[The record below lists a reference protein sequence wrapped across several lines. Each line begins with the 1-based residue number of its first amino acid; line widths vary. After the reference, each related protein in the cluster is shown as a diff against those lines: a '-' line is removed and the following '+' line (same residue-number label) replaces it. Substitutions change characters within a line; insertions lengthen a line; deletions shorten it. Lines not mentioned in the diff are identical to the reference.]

1 MRFEIILFSILIL
14 LLTISSC
21 EKRKEEIKTK
31 NQLISYLDS
40 LELEYENA
48 CVQMGLANWNL
59 YSGSGKADL
68 DQAKQQFSEIFLNK
82 SIQKLIEE
90 WRARS
95 SSLADDTLSRRL
107 ELWWRCF
114 LGGQIYSDSII
125 AVKENNLQKKITNF
139 KFKYYDETITL
150 AEINNRLRKE
160 KNPKIRQKLWNVVSQ
175 LSAEAK
181 DDLIELVKL
190 RNERAKSLGF
200 YNFYS
205 LSLYLQ
211 QIDEE
216 WLIKTLNSLEE
227 QTNRKFQEFIDAS
240 KKKYRVKII
249 YPWDF
254 DAIIY
259 NWASISD
266 THFPKDSIFHI
277 LHKFHDNIGFKTD
290 SLPIKELI
298 RNIPFGGLNI
308 GIKIPDDSRFIL
320 NPIDGIRFY
329 QVAFHEYGHALQV
342 VNTKI
347 KYPILKGYEWIPG
360 ASCGAYS
367 EGIAE
372 LQAQF
377 VTDPEW
383 LKRYTNATQDEID
396 KYIATKSFGEIYALR
411 KTLKNFFFEYEMYKA
426 PDQDLDSLEKAMFK
440 KYLLVDIP
448 NKTPHRFA
456 ASIWYTMYPC
466 YYQNYILSEMIAS
479 QLYEVIVNKFG
490 EKRIDNPDVS
500 SWITSSL
507 YANGEM
513 EEWYIRIKNA
523 SGKSLETG
531 AYLRRLNVIE

>member
-1 MRFEIILFSILIL
+1 MRFEIIVFLVPIVILAF
-14 LLTISSC
+14 SSC
-21 EKRKEEIKTK
+21 ERKKEEIKTK
-31 NQLISYLDS
+31 NQLISYLDT
-40 LELEYENA
+40 LEQKYENA
-48 CVQMGLANWNL
+48 CIETGLANWNL
-59 YSGSGKADL
+59 YSGSGKENL
-68 DQAKQQFSEIFLNK
+68 DYAKKKFSEIFLNK
-82 SIQKLIEE
+82 NNQKLIEE

-114 LGGQIYSDSII
+114 LGGQIYTDSII
-125 AVKENNLQKKITNF
+125 AIKENNLQKRIANF
-139 KFKYYDETITL
+139 KFKYANEPITL
-150 AEINNRLRKE
+150 AEINNKLRKE
-160 KNPKIRQKLWNVVSQ
+160 KNSKIRLKLWNVVSQ

-181 DDLIELVKL
+181 EDLVELVKL
-190 RNERAKSLGF
+190 RNEKAKSLGF

-227 QTNRKFQEFIDAS
+227 QTYRKFQEFIDAS
-240 KKKYRVKII
+240 KKKHRVKVI

-254 DAIIY
+254 EAMIY
-259 NWASISD
+259 NWTTISD
-266 THFPKDSIFHI
+266 SYFPKDSIFYI
-277 LHKFHDNIGFKTD
+277 IDKFYNNIGFKTD
-290 SLPIKELI
+290 SLPIKKLI
-298 RNIPFGGLNI
+298 RAIPFGGLNI

-329 QVAFHEYGHALQV
+329 QVAFHEYGHALQIV
-342 VNTKI
+342 HTNI

-367 EGIAE
+367 EGVAE
-372 LQAQF
+372 LQTQF

-383 LKRYTNATQDEID
+383 LKKYTGASQDEID
-396 KYIATKSFGEIYALR
+396 KYIATKNFGEIYAMR
-411 KTLKNFFFEYEMYKA
+411 KTLKDFFFEYEMYKD
-426 PDQDLDSLEKAMFK
+426 PDQDLDLLEKTMYK

-448 NKTPHRFA
+448 NNTPHRFA

-466 YYQNYILSEMIAS
+466 YYQNYILSEMIAA
-479 QLYEVIVNKFG
+479 QLYEVILNKFG
-490 EKRIDNPDVS
+490 DSRIENPEVS
-500 SWITSSL
+500 KWIISSL

-531 AYLRRLNVIE
+531 AYLRKLNVIK